1 MAVYDPDTKKY
12 SGQSHRRCYHQAV
25 NNRYVPHERRRPKD
39 AIDQWIAKTQETCL
53 FCADPLLVPNFKD
66 SVRDHDHMTGK
77 YRGAAHNECNFK
89 LKLNPKTMPIPV
101 IFHNLKGY
109 DGHLLMQAMARVQG
123 EIKCIP
129 TNTEKYISFSLGNL
143 RFIDSV
149 NFLLSSLD
157 KLVKGTD
164 DFPIMKK
171 LMPEE
176 NKRQLLLKK
185 GVYPY
190 EYMDSFERFHEAQLP
205 EKEKFY
211 SSSTEWQGNNR

>member
-1 MAVYDPDTKKY
+1 M
-12 SGQSHRRCYHQAV
+12 
-25 NNRYVPHERRRPKD
+25 
-39 AIDQWIAKTQETCL
+39 
-53 FCADPLLVPNFKD
+53 PNFKD

-89 LKLNPKTMPIPV
+89 LKLNPKMAPIPV
-101 IFHNLKGY
+101 IFHNLEGY

-157 KLVKGTD
+157 KLVKGRD
-164 DFPIMKK
+164 EFPIMNRIVA
-171 LMPEE
+171 EE
-176 NKRQLLLKK
+176 KQAAVALEK
-185 GVYPY
+185 G
-190 EYMDSFERFHEAQLP
+190 HLP
-205 EKEKFY
+205 IRVH
-211 SSSTEWQGNNR
+211 GLV